1 MNYYQ
6 KQMADFEVSKIIDM
20 SDEETLKEVKDK
32 YGDENYL
39 ANKMRGI
46 IAKAKENVKNELQ

>member
-1 MNYYQ
+1 MNYYH
-6 KQMADFEVSKIIDM
+6 KQMADSKLNRIINM
-20 SDEETLKEVKDK
+20 SDEETLKEVKEK

-46 IAKAKENVKNELQ
+46 IAKAKENVKNG